1 MLVASGALV
10 AGEVRVVRL
19 KSALGQF
26 VQGLHE
32 KREKVHHPGLQH
44 VMFTR
49 VDVAPTRR
57 RTNPSLTFDTSQAF
71 KVC

>member
-32 KREKVHHPGLQH
+32 KRDREKVPHPGLQH
-44 VMFTR
+44 VIMK
-49 VDVAPTRR
+49 P
-57 RTNPSLTFDTSQAF
+57 
-71 KVC
+71 